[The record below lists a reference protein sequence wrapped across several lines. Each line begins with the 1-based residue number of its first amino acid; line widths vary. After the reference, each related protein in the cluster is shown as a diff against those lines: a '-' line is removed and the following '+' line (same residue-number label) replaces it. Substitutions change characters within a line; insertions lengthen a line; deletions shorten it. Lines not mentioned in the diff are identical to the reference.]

1 MRGFVLLPRSF
12 QSVSIGERHH
22 HMSLSPP
29 ARESP
34 EQTPMAPW
42 HHGNMA
48 SSLNFAPSLSPH
60 PVHKH
65 RVGATYVSAAG
76 LASIFCS
83 NRLFSS
89 SLRFTLGHVH
99 ESKTFRCPTALIRP
113 QCFGHCASNPA
124 YAQPPTTKSYTDKTR
139 IYYYRLCSIALRN
152 GHANRNA
159 RPPRSKYSS
168 GI

>member
-1 MRGFVLLPRSF
+1 MRGVCAS
-12 QSVSIGERHH
+12 SMIV
-22 HMSLSPP
+22 P
-29 ARESP
+29 ARFDRRTASPHVALPLGQESP

-60 PVHKH
+60 PVHQH

-76 LASIFCS
+76 LAFIFCS

-113 QCFGHCASNPA
+113 QCFGHYASNPA
-124 YAQPPTTKSYTDKTR
+124 YALPPTTKSYTDKTR
-139 IYYYRLCSIALRN
+139 IYSAASIIGSVA
-152 GHANRNA
+152 
-159 RPPRSKYSS
+159 
-168 GI
+168 